1 MNSKKPRTKSKMQNQ
16 IPGFNQGMQGGLSI
30 YLKNLAAILV
40 VKFTF
45 YLVMS
50 IFYVWLLVSLG
61 FKAAFDWNLS
71 FLITISLL
79 LFSMMFERPAQI
91 QVIEKK

>member
-1 MNSKKPRTKSKMQNQ
+1 MNSKKQKIKRAPTSIQ
-16 IPGFNQGMQGGLSI
+16 GFNNHKMSA
-30 YLKNLAAILV
+30 YLKNLAAILL

-45 YLVMS
+45 YLVIS

-61 FKAAFDWNLS
+61 FKNGFDWNLA

-79 LFSMMFERPAQI
+79 LFSMMFEKPYPV
-91 QVIEKK
+91 QVVGR